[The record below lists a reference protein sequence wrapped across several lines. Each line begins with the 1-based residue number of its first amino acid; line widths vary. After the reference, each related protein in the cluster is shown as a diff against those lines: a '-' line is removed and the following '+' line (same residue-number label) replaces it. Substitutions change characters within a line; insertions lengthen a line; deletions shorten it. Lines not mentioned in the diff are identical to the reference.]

1 MNARRLVLARDL
13 APRLSP
19 VRLFFRGLGALSPA
33 LAARVAQRIWF
44 TPPRPPLPEAA
55 KAFLSTGERIELA
68 VGGRRLVSWSWG
80 EGPAVIL
87 MHGWGGY
94 GAQMEGFVEPLRKA
108 GYRAVLF
115 DALAHGASGPS
126 PHGARRTTFFDFV
139 DALRVLASH
148 FGPIHGLVAHSGGC
162 TAAGWA
168 FRGGFEVPAAV
179 FVAPMA
185 SPLRYQRFFQQA
197 LGLSDEVL
205 RRFAGNVER
214 WLGFQWKDM
223 EMTAVPS
230 VVTPPPVLVVH
241 DRDDRETSWEEGA
254 SIAETWPGAKLMTT
268 TGLGHR
274 RVLRD
279 AAVVDAAVR
288 FLEEASR
295 SASEDVRPAAAAL
308 SL

>member
-1 MNARRLVLARDL
+1 MNARRLVLSHEVAS
-13 APRLSP
+13 PLSP
-19 VRLFFRGLGALSPA
+19 ARLFFRGLGALSPT
-33 LAARVAQRIWF
+33 LAARAAQRIWF

-55 KAFLSTGERIELA
+55 KAFLATGERIELS
-68 VGGRRLVSWSWG
+68 VGGRRLVAWSWG
-80 EGPAVIL
+80 AGPAVIL

-94 GAQMEGFVEPLRKA
+94 GAQMEGFVEPLRNA

-139 DALRVLASH
+139 DALRELTSH
-148 FGPIHGLVAHSGGC
+148 FGPLHGLVAHSGGC

-168 FRGGFEVPAAV
+168 FRGGFRIPAAV

-185 SPLRYQRFFQQA
+185 SPLRYQRLFQQA

-205 RRFAGNVER
+205 RRFARNVEQ
-214 WLGFQWKDM
+214 WLGFQWEDM
-223 EMTAVPS
+223 EMTAIPR
-230 VVTPPPVLVVH
+230 VVTPPPLLVVH

-254 SIAETWPGAKLMTT
+254 SIAESWPGARLMTT

-279 AAVVDAAVR
+279 AAVVAEAIR
-288 FLEEASR
+288 FLENAR
-295 SASEDVRPAAAAL
+295 SASEDISPAAAAAAL
-308 SL
+308 